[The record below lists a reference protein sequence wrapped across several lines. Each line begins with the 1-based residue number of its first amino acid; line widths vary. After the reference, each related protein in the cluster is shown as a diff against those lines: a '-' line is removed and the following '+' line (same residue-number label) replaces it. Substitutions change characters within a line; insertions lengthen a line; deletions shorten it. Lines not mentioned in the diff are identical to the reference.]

1 MGYWV
6 FSLGR
11 LQSRSV
17 VPVVENILCQ
27 VVWKTTSYA
36 SGTEYYTFYLYFDT
50 HIDSSLIWSIFYM
63 VTSDMKC
70 VGDPKNIA
78 AT

>member
-50 HIDSSLIWSIFYM
+50 HIDSSLI
-63 VTSDMKC
+63 
-70 VGDPKNIA
+70 
-78 AT
+78 